1 MKYSRLLLFFL
12 VFSLYSVSTINSQPR
27 IGSSEK
33 RISQNKSLAANCS
46 QGNTSTMIELN
57 NVRALIH
64 TGGDMWWDF
73 QKAVYE
79 IPKDSGKTALWT
91 GSIWIGGVDV
101 NDQLKLAALRYR
113 SNGVD
118 YWPGPLIIE
127 GRGRGTT
134 NSEVCYQ
141 YDKHW
146 EISRYQVSD
155 FRDWYNA
162 SDEEKSREWEGYT
175 IPSVILNWPAHGNV
189 AEGYAY
195 NMAPWYDN
203 NEDGIYN
210 PGDGDYPF
218 YDLDGELPCGT
229 TRELRMPRLYGDA
242 TLWWV
247 YNDRGNVHQE
257 TNGEAIGMELR
268 AQAFEFSTND
278 ALNDMSFYNY
288 EIINRSTYTLL
299 ETYFGVFTDGA
310 LGYAW
315 DDFAGCHVQKGLGY
329 FYNGNDVDGT
339 GQYEAYGVDPPAIGV
354 DFFEG
359 PYQDDDG
366 QDNGSSYDE
375 QRNLICDGNILN
387 GNINGLNFGDGV
399 IDNERWGM
407 RRLLYYVNGNC
418 ITCDPSDAYHYYN
431 YLRGYWKDN
440 ERMRYGGNAHP
451 NDPET
456 TNVFADFMFPGDS
469 DPCGWGQGGFPMPF
483 WTEET
488 AGNEP
493 YDRRI
498 VHSSGPFILEPGAVN
513 DVTAGVVWARAYGN
527 GAWGSVAALL
537 RADEKAQRLF
547 ENCFQVV
554 DGPDAP
560 ELSIIEMDKELIFHV
575 WNKPSSNNYME
586 AYVERD
592 PLIVCP
598 DDDPECD
605 EFYRFQGYKIFQLK
619 DNSVSVTETTQH
631 NTELARL
638 VYQCDIRDG
647 ISQMVNYYWNDEL
660 EANIPV
666 EEVYGNNNGIEH
678 SFVITQDAF
687 ADREKTLINHK
698 KYYFLAIAYAHNS
711 FMTYDQND
719 VNTYSGQK
727 KPFLAGRKG
736 VGGGIK
742 TYEVVPHIV

>member
-339 GQYEAYGVDPPAIGV
+339 GQYE
-354 DFFEG
+354 
-359 PYQDDDG
+359 
-366 QDNGSSYDE
+366 
-375 QRNLICDGNILN
+375 
-387 GNINGLNFGDGV
+387 
-399 IDNERWGM
+399 
-407 RRLLYYVNGNC
+407 
-418 ITCDPSDAYHYYN
+418 
-431 YLRGYWKDN
+431 
-440 ERMRYGGNAHP
+440 
-451 NDPET
+451 
-456 TNVFADFMFPGDS
+456 
-469 DPCGWGQGGFPMPF
+469 
-483 WTEET
+483 
-488 AGNEP
+488 
-493 YDRRI
+493 
-498 VHSSGPFILEPGAVN
+498 
-513 DVTAGVVWARAYGN
+513 
-527 GAWGSVAALL
+527 
-537 RADEKAQRLF
+537 
-547 ENCFQVV
+547 
-554 DGPDAP
+554 
-560 ELSIIEMDKELIFHV
+560 
-575 WNKPSSNNYME
+575 
-586 AYVERD
+586 
-592 PLIVCP
+592 
-598 DDDPECD
+598 
-605 EFYRFQGYKIFQLK
+605 
-619 DNSVSVTETTQH
+619 
-631 NTELARL
+631 
-638 VYQCDIRDG
+638 
-647 ISQMVNYYWNDEL
+647 
-660 EANIPV
+660 
-666 EEVYGNNNGIEH
+666 
-678 SFVITQDAF
+678 
-687 ADREKTLINHK
+687 
-698 KYYFLAIAYAHNS
+698 
-711 FMTYDQND
+711 
-719 VNTYSGQK
+719 
-727 KPFLAGRKG
+727 
-736 VGGGIK
+736 
-742 TYEVVPHIV
+742 